1 MVKWIE
7 AVRLT
12 AGREFVEIWYFPKKL
27 EQSVRVRLVE
37 ATCCSLTDLDSE
49 ALQTSG
55 CSNLPVV

>member
-1 MVKWIE
+1 MVKWME

-12 AGREFVEIWYFPKKL
+12 AGNLARYGISQKKL

-49 ALQTSG
+49 AVQTSG